1 MKTKKEEVLRQLKA
15 VRKAK
20 NISYQ
25 DIVEGTEELGM
36 AVSLSSVKR
45 VFAEDSEATDFR
57 YESTIRP
64 IVRFV
69 MGIDSGMDDLETY
82 EEAKAN
88 AEGLAAVVDY
98 KDALIRRI
106 ESELERAREDH
117 RIAVEKMEAA
127 EARKIAYLREEIQR
141 AREDQKISDT
151 RMARWRMAAIMFLA
165 LFISSL
171 LLVIAYL
178 VIDRSNQDWGI
189 FWTEN
194 PAPLPLVLI
203 LFGFAIA
210 VSLMIARKKK

>member
-1 MKTKKEEVLRQLKA
+1 MNTKKEAVLNRLKQA
-15 VRKAK
+15 RKTK
-20 NISYQ
+20 GMSYQ
-25 DIVEGTEELGM
+25 DVVDGTEEIGLG
-36 AVSLSSVKR
+36 VSLTTVKR
-45 VFAEDSEATDFR
+45 VFAADSTAEDFR
-57 YESTIRP
+57 WDTTLRP
-64 IVRFV
+64 IARV
-69 MGIDSGMDDLETY
+69 ILGMDSDEEPQTL
-82 EEAKAN
+82 EEARADVS
-88 AEGLAAVVDY
+88 GLNAVVDY

-141 AREDQKISDT
+141 AREDQKISET
-151 RMARWRMAAIMFLA
+151 RLARWRMAAIMFLA

-178 VIDRSNQDWGI
+178 VIDRSNPDWGI

>member
-1 MKTKKEEVLRQLKA
+1 MIEKKEEVLRQLKL
-15 VRKAK
+15 VRKARG
-20 NISYQ
+20 ISYQ
-25 DIVEGTEELGM
+25 MIADGTEDLGM

-45 VFAEDSEATDFR
+45 VFAENSQARDFR

-69 MGIDSGMDDLETY
+69 MGIDGDVGDLETL
-82 EEAKAN
+82 EEAKASVD
-88 AEGLAAVVDY
+88 GLTAVVDF
-98 KDALIRRI
+98 KDSYISR
-106 ESELERAREDH
+106 LEADLDRAREDH

-127 EARKIAYLREEIQR
+127 EARKVAYLREEIQR
-141 AREDQKISDT
+141 AREDQKVSDT
-151 RMARWRMAAIMFLA
+151 RMARWRTAAILFLA
-165 LFISSL
+165 LFVSSL

-178 VIDRSNQDWGI
+178 ITDRSDPGWGI